1 MIPYKIGDA
10 AFIVV
15 SNLRIE
21 EVKILKITKD
31 FATIHFIGREGG
43 TRLRL
48 DRLFPTK
55 EAAAASIRKH
65 PNIYF
70 LPNKYTERK

>member
-1 MIPYKIGDA
+1 MMQYKIGDT

-21 EVKILKITKD
+21 EVKILKLTRD

-43 TRLRL
+43 TCLRL

-55 EAAAASIRKH
+55 EAAAASIRKR
-65 PNIYF
+65 PQDRF
-70 LPNKYTERK
+70 L